1 MLNALIKAGA
11 IACLLSGF
19 ALTVPAYAA
28 EDMETQAVEED
39 MRPDEV
45 QSDSMQE
52 SKPAP
57 AAPKEG
63 AKEGDIKTE
72 MNTMDAEE
80 KTMEED
86 MGQGQ

>member
-1 MLNALIKAGA
+1 MLNALIKAGS
-11 IACLLSGF
+11 IACLLGGF
-19 ALTVPAYAA
+19 AFIVPAYAA

-63 AKEGDIKTE
+63 AKEGA
-72 MNTMDAEE
+72 MDAEE
-80 KTMEED
+80 KAMEED